1 MHGDSEERC
10 IPEPEYIG
18 TIWEETAMA
27 DKHRRKAAATPQ
39 EKALAAWYALG
50 NLQDLVAD
58 RNMVT
63 EFMNQQRK
71 VRLLLLGKQFERKS
85 KETRLADMCVWFA
98 EMLGEALGDPDVTE
112 KTKSF
117 LAAQVAFSVR
127 FSDVADRYQPQPD
140 DPDYIE

>member
-1 MHGDSEERC
+1 
-10 IPEPEYIG
+10 
-18 TIWEETAMA
+18 MA
-27 DKHRRKAAATPQ
+27 KLAKSKATSQ
-39 EKALAAWYALG
+39 EKVLAAWYALG
-50 NLQDLVAD
+50 NIQDLVDD

-85 KETRLADMCVWFA
+85 KDTRLVEMCAWFA

-127 FSDVADRYQPQPD
+127 FSDAADYYQPEPD
-140 DPDYIE
+140 DPDYVE